1 MALQE
6 VDKIADLKKSVDD
19 EQLRAAGR
27 KEEEKEKMMKIEMLK
42 EEIAEAER
50 KAKEARELPE
60 ET

>member
-6 VDKIADLKKSVDD
+6 VVKIADLKKSVDD